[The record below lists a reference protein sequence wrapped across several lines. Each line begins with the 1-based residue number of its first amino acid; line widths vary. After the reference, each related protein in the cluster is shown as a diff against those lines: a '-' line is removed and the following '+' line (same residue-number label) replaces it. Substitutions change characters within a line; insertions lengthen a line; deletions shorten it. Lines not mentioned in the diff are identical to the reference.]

1 MKQVVK
7 FPNTDSI
14 DEVAASWIAKLD
26 AGKLSI
32 SDMKSLRAWAG
43 QHKRH
48 RTALEEQAR
57 SWDSLDAL
65 RAYRNVMEKPARRGR
80 PVTAIAAS
88 IAALAVTLL
97 VSLALLENSAP
108 DLDYSAT
115 YSTPIGDQQQI
126 DLPDGSVLQL
136 NTRSVL
142 QVAYTRETRA
152 IHLLRGEAFFTVASM
167 PERPF
172 VVWVGNSSVTAV
184 GTAFAVRRED
194 TKVFE
199 VTVTEG
205 RVRIDPAPST
215 EVKNV
220 ISNPVIATSGQLAR
234 VEPVIATAG
243 QQTRITP
250 DSVATADQVHIDKKL
265 AWRDGM
271 LSFANDPLEDVI
283 AEVARYSPVEIVISD
298 VAIRQMKIGGY
309 FPLGDTDRLI
319 DTLVLN
325 FGLHAEHVQDEVIY
339 LSAAAP
345 EPQ

>member
-7 FPNTDSI
+7 FPNTASI
-14 DEVAASWIAKLD
+14 DEVAATWVAKLD
-26 AGKLSI
+26 GGKLSI
-32 SDMKSLRAWAG
+32 EDMKALRAWAG

-48 RTALEEQAR
+48 RAALEELAG

-65 RAYRNVMEKPARRGR
+65 RAYRNVMEKPGRRGH
-80 PVTAIAAS
+80 PVTAIAAG
-88 IAALAVTLL
+88 IAVLAVTLL
-97 VSLALLENSAP
+97 VSLALLDDPTP
-108 DLDYSAT
+108 DLDYNAT
-115 YSTPIGDQQQI
+115 YSTPIGDQQKI

-142 QVAYTRETRA
+142 QVAYSQETRA
-152 IHLLRGEAFFTVASM
+152 VHLLRGEAFFTVASM

-172 VVWVGNSSVTAV
+172 VVWVGDSSVTAV

-194 TKVFE
+194 TRVFE

-205 RVRIDPAPST
+205 RVRIDPVPSPK
-215 EVKNV
+215 VKSD
-220 ISNPVIATSGQLAR
+220 ISK
-234 VEPVIATAG
+234 PVIATAG

-250 DSVATADQVHIDKKL
+250 VIATAGQLARITPESVATADQVHIEKKL

-298 VAIRQMKIGGY
+298 VAIRQIKIGGY

-325 FGLHAEHVQDEVIY
+325 FGLHAEHVKDEVIY
-339 LSAAAP
+339 LSAPASQ
-345 EPQ
+345 PQ